1 MLVVLLSIAPVF
13 ALIVLGHVL
22 RRVGIPS
29 AEFWNINDRLV
40 YWVLF
45 PALLFTKTSTLSL
58 SGALLGDYALVIL
71 GGFAAATVFSLVA
84 GRVFKL
90 DGPVASSVLQGAARH
105 NTFIALA
112 VAESLYGGDGL
123 ALAALCTALL
133 IPVTNIVVV
142 GGIVALVRPADS
154 KGFGPL
160 FARELLRNPLI
171 IAVLLGVSVNAAG
184 IGEVPVLHDVTGLL
198 GQAALPVMLLCVGAN
213 IRLAGLRGAVV
224 PFAVAGAGKLVVF
237 PAVMAALIAAIGLTG
252 PVAVVPMIYGAAA
265 TASAGYTLARAMG
278 GDAPLMAGIIT
289 FQTLLTMITMPLT
302 IVLAQSMFP

>member
-1 MLVVLLSIAPVF
+1 MLLVLLSIAPVF

-22 RRVGIPS
+22 RRIGIPS
-29 AEFWNINDRLV
+29 VEFWNINDKLV

-58 SGALLGDYALVIL
+58 TGALLGDYALVIL
-71 GGFAAATVFSLVA
+71 GGFAAATLFSLAA
-84 GRVFKL
+84 GRLFAL

-112 VAESLYGGDGL
+112 VAESLFGADGL

-142 GGIVALVRPADS
+142 GGIVALVHPTNG

-171 IAVLLGVSVNAAG
+171 IAVLLGVAVNLGG
-184 IGEVPVLHDVTGLL
+184 IGEVPVVHDVTGLL
-198 GQAALPVMLLCVGAN
+198 GQAALPIMLLCVGAN
-213 IRLAGLRGAVV
+213 IRLQGIRGSLI
-224 PFAVAGAGKLVVF
+224 PFAISGLGKLVVF
-237 PAVMAALIAAIGLTG
+237 PAVAAALLAATGLTG
-252 PVAVVPMIYGAAA
+252 PTAIVPMIYGAAA
-265 TASAGYTLARAMG
+265 TASSGYTLARAMG

-289 FQTLLTMITMPLT
+289 FQTLVSMVTMPLT
-302 IVLAQSMFP
+302 IVLAQSMFS